1 MVSYPRACPGRTDSV
16 LASLDDAM
24 LRAAR
29 SEGIAVL
36 DGPDRVEPSP

>member
-1 MVSYPRACPGRTDSV
+1 MVSRSRDRAVRTDSA

-29 SEGIAVL
+29 SEWIAVL
-36 DGPDRVEPSP
+36 GGPDRVEPS